1 MTQAVLLMNLGTPA
15 EPTAKGLRDFYK
27 YFFADPYVFDFNPIG
42 RWLLRNMIILPFR
55 APRIAKDYAEIW
67 MDRGSPL
74 KVYADEMESSVQ
86 KAFDAQGRK
95 VLVRTGMAYSKPFVW
110 DAMAELEAAGASDI
124 LLLPMFPQYSTATTA
139 SIFNSVEKAA
149 KRWKTPPRLH
159 FVDDLF
165 QESAF
170 IEAWASLLKKHVDY
184 DDLDHVIFSYHG
196 VPEKTIKKADAN
208 DVCQFGGCCDSVTDA
223 NKLCYRMQCMQ
234 TTAGITR
241 QLGWE
246 SDKYSVA
253 FQSRFGP
260 LPWIQP
266 YLDNHIEHLVGEGKK
281 RIAVVTPSFIS
292 DCLETLFE
300 IGIEYREQFDEA
312 GGEAFQLV
320 PNLNNDKDWFRA
332 VHAIASE
339 HLQQFSLVN

>member
-1 MTQAVLLMNLGTPA
+1 
-15 EPTAKGLRDFYK
+15 
-27 YFFADPYVFDFNPIG
+27 
-42 RWLLRNMIILPFR
+42 
-55 APRIAKDYAEIW
+55 
-67 MDRGSPL
+67 
-74 KVYADEMESSVQ
+74 
-86 KAFDAQGRK
+86 
-95 VLVRTGMAYSKPFVW
+95 
-110 DAMAELEAAGASDI
+110 
-124 LLLPMFPQYSTATTA
+124 
-139 SIFNSVEKAA
+139 
-149 KRWKTPPRLH
+149 
-159 FVDDLF
+159 
-165 QESAF
+165 
-170 IEAWASLLKKHVDY
+170 
-184 DDLDHVIFSYHG
+184 
-196 VPEKTIKKADAN
+196 
-208 DVCQFGGCCDSVTDA
+208 
-223 NKLCYRMQCMQ
+223 MQ

-266 YLDNHIEHLVGEGKK
+266 YLDNHIEHLVGAGKK